1 MPKKVDSIDL
11 QELSRTLREA
21 RERKGW
27 TLDQLSH
34 ELWDQGLPTA
44 QNKLWRLE
52 NNPPKRLDTELLL
65 WLERLLDVQLSTSS
79 SQVLV
84 QDVLDLLDAFLEKK
98 EAPPRP
104 HHNGLAKVYDKA
116 ALLKSAKG

>member
-1 MPKKVDSIDL
+1 MAQKTEGINL
-11 QELSRTLREA
+11 EELSSALREA

-34 ELWDQGLPTA
+34 ELWDRGLPTA

-65 WLERLLDVQLSTSS
+65 WLEKLLDVHLLPNKN
-79 SQVLV
+79 QVLL
-84 QDVLDLLDAFLEKK
+84 QDVLDLIDRFIDSPSSTPEEPECGAMHEIYEKLVHM
-98 EAPPRP
+98 R
-104 HHNGLAKVYDKA
+104 
-116 ALLKSAKG
+116 SA